1 MKFTVT
7 MKNPDCVSQAV
18 EDALFYNPGKE
29 EVIEVAINEWFEYN
43 EYLEVEVESD
53 YQRALLRGQT
63 IGRPLMAQSVL
74 EELERTTG
82 RAILPKKRGR
92 KPKRKEQDG

>member
-1 MKFTVT
+1 MREWEGHRKLKQGETMKFTVT

-43 EYLEVEVESD
+43 EYLEVEVD
-53 YQRALLRGQT
+53 TDAGT
-63 IGRPLMAQSVL
+63 CVVI
-74 EELERTTG
+74 
-82 RAILPKKRGR
+82 
-92 KPKRKEQDG
+92 KP

>member
-43 EYLEVEVESD
+43 EYLEVEVD
-53 YQRALLRGQT
+53 TDAGTCVVIKQG
-63 IGRPLMAQSVL
+63 
-74 EELERTTG
+74 
-82 RAILPKKRGR
+82 
-92 KPKRKEQDG
+92 